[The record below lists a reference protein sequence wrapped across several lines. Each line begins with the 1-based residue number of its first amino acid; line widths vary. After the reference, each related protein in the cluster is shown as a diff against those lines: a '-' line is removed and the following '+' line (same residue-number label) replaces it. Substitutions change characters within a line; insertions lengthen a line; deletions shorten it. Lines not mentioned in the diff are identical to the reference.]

1 MRRERETPTPKLST
15 SSRSLDKEG
24 MHPQIVKPE
33 EYTGYPNGTVDAAE
47 DPKPEV
53 DDDMRDRVDFLAC
66 LLADYMHK

>member
-1 MRRERETPTPKLST
+1 MRRERKTPTPKFST

-24 MHPQIVKPE
+24 MHPQIVQPE
-33 EYTGYPNGTVDAAE
+33 EYAGYPNGNADAAK
-47 DPKPEV
+47 DHKAEV